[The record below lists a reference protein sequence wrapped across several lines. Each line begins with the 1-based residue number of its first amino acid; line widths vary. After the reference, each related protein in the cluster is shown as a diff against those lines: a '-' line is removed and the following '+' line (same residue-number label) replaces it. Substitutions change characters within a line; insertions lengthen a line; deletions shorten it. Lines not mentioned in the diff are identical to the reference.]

1 MMHGHYHDNI
11 QHHVQKA
18 LHGKHAKISKHLS
31 KKKDGRNPDHPGGVS
46 WMHRARLLH
55 PKQKV
60 GKGQKKRRGKRAFHP
75 LTKHVKGI
83 KKHVKHIARHLS
95 KKLRAKERVK
105 IRSKSQKKKLGKKK
119 QAKSSIQ

>member
-55 PKQKV
+55 PKQKGGRGQTKKGGKSQTKKV
-60 GKGQKKRRGKRAFHP
+60 G
-75 LTKHVKGI
+75 
-83 KKHVKHIARHLS
+83 
-95 KKLRAKERVK
+95 
-105 IRSKSQKKKLGKKK
+105 KSQKKKLGKKK
-119 QAKSSIQ
+119 QAKSSIQRFIRMEVKHIKNHAKH